1 MRLIEHEKWIR
12 IRLDLREWWEKVED
26 ANEAQRKILAWD
38 KGEFWWYDETKKHVI
53 TLKKWKMTPYKLA
66 DTILLLPTATD
77 KRLGAI
83 KKTAEDL
90 DIVLRLDFK
99 NRVKNRN
106 EAAERAEHWEKSIF
120 WLITPDKKTIAT
132 LDFSKGSR
140 PIMVEYPRDKT
151 NVRYRAVV

>member
-26 ANEAQRKILAWD
+26 ANEAQRKLLAWD
-38 KGEFWWYDETKKHVI
+38 KGDFWWYDKTKEHVI
-53 TLKKWKMTPYKLA
+53 TLKHWKMTPYKLA
-66 DTILLLPTATD
+66 NTILLLPTSVD

-99 NRVKNRN
+99 NKVENWN
-106 EAAERAEHWEKSIF
+106 DASERAELWEKSVF

-132 LDFSKGSR
+132 LDFSKGGR
-140 PIMVEYPRDKT
+140 PIITEYPRDKT
-151 NVRYRAVV
+151 NVRYRAAV